1 MSSVPK
7 TMRAARLV
15 EYNKKYQIHEVD
27 VPQYGENDLLVK
39 IGAAGFCHTDH
50 QVYEGF
56 YQSQTPQVGSHEPAG
71 TVLAVG
77 SKAAKS
83 FKEGQRVGVLLFR
96 HACHE
101 CVGCKTTRDIR
112 FCKKKEMAG
121 VTSDGAF
128 AEYMIA
134 DADNT
139 VLLPETIP
147 FEQAAPLMCAG
158 ATVWGGISKLGLPAG
173 ESVGILGI
181 GGLGGLGVQFC
192 KALGYSTVA
201 IDNRPEG
208 RDLATEFP
216 LKADL
221 VIDYN
226 DEKAG
231 EKIVEWSGKG
241 GLAGIVVCTD
251 NIQAIEWSL
260 KTLRPHGICVP
271 LGVPGEGFHF
281 GSFDLI
287 GKEIIVKG
295 SGVANRSE
303 VEEMMKVV
311 ASHGVKSY
319 VRTVPFEK
327 TPDLPEMYMDNHLKG
342 RLVMKF

>member
-7 TMRAARLV
+7 TMKAALLV

-27 VPQYGENDLLVK
+27 VPKYGENDLLVK
-39 IGAAGFCHTDH
+39 IGAAGFCHTDY

-56 YQSQTPQVGSHEPAG
+56 YQSQTPQIGSHEPAG
-71 TVLAVG
+71 TVVAVG

-83 FKEGQRVGVLLFR
+83 FNEGQRVGVLLFR

-112 FCKKKEMAG
+112 FCEKKEMAG

-181 GGLGGLGVQFC
+181 GGL
-192 KALGYSTVA
+192 
-201 IDNRPEG
+201 
-208 RDLATEFP
+208 
-216 LKADL
+216 ADL

-251 NIQAIEWSL
+251 NVQAIEWSL

>member
-1 MSSVPK
+1 M
-7 TMRAARLV
+7 
-15 EYNKKYQIHEVD
+15 
-27 VPQYGENDLLVK
+27 
-39 IGAAGFCHTDH
+39 
-50 QVYEGF
+50 
-56 YQSQTPQVGSHEPAG
+56 
-71 TVLAVG
+71 
-77 SKAAKS
+77 
-83 FKEGQRVGVLLFR
+83 
-96 HACHE
+96 
-101 CVGCKTTRDIR
+101 
-112 FCKKKEMAG
+112 
-121 VTSDGAF
+121 
-128 AEYMIA
+128 
-134 DADNT
+134 
-139 VLLPETIP
+139 
-147 FEQAAPLMCAG
+147 
-158 ATVWGGISKLGLPAG
+158 
-173 ESVGILGI
+173 
-181 GGLGGLGVQFC
+181 
-192 KALGYSTVA
+192 
-201 IDNRPEG
+201 
-208 RDLATEFP
+208 
-216 LKADL
+216 

-327 TPDLPEMYMDNHLKG
+327 TPDLP
-342 RLVMKF
+342 

>member
-1 MSSVPK
+1 M
-7 TMRAARLV
+7 
-15 EYNKKYQIHEVD
+15 
-27 VPQYGENDLLVK
+27 LVK

-71 TVLAVG
+71 TVVAVG

-112 FCKKKEMAG
+112 FCEKKEMAG

-158 ATVWGGISKLGLPAG
+158 VSIS
-173 ESVGILGI
+173 
-181 GGLGGLGVQFC
+181 
-192 KALGYSTVA
+192 
-201 IDNRPEG
+201 
-208 RDLATEFP
+208 
-216 LKADL
+216 
-221 VIDYN
+221 
-226 DEKAG
+226 
-231 EKIVEWSGKG
+231 W
-241 GLAGIVVCTD
+241 
-251 NIQAIEWSL
+251 
-260 KTLRPHGICVP
+260 
-271 LGVPGEGFHF
+271 
-281 GSFDLI
+281 
-287 GKEIIVKG
+287 
-295 SGVANRSE
+295 
-303 VEEMMKVV
+303 
-311 ASHGVKSY
+311 
-319 VRTVPFEK
+319 
-327 TPDLPEMYMDNHLKG
+327 
-342 RLVMKF
+342 